1 MVAYNHF
8 KNISILDINKI
19 ILIENESYR
28 KPWTK
33 SHFENDIKNKQ
44 SINFMYKKNNEII
57 AYLFGYLIDDEYHL
71 NKITVKKIYRGKKIG
86 KTLFNYC
93 LDELLLR
100 NVKSIQ
106 LEVSSLNLV
115 AQKFY
120 KSLDFLQVGIR
131 KKYYSENEDA
141 LLYNLEIK

>member
-1 MVAYNHF
+1 MATCNNI

-28 KPWTK
+28 NPWTK

-100 NVKSIQ
+100 DVKSIQ

-131 KKYYSENEDA
+131 KKYYSEDEDA
-141 LLYNLEIK
+141 LLYNLEVK